1 VLEAITQCVKFD
13 ITLEMSNPERVRNLN
28 NALSALV
35 ARTYEGRILQRIDQL
50 SSPYVFSGD
59 YGALPAIIEAVNS
72 LIPQLNYANREAPGE
87 YVLLVPPAVQEI
99 LTIDRA
105 NRAYGVESEVS
116 DVMSYLNASIDGVR
130 TVVDTKDAS
139 LGGEPGI
146 PFAALKPVGNQAAA
160 GAIPYVSGGVY
171 RLRLVD
177 PSAAIFAETGEMN
190 AGTLRDASL
199 ILQNKTGYFAERFF
213 FLAKH
218 GPQPWATIDIHLCA
232 DGSRA
237 GLVTP
242 SGCFHS

>member
-1 VLEAITQCVKFD
+1 
-13 ITLEMSNPERVRNLN
+13 MSNPERVRNLN
-28 NALSALV
+28 SALAALV

-59 YGALPAIIEAVNS
+59 YGALPAIVEAVNS
-72 LIPQLNYANREAPGE
+72 LLPQLNYVNRERRGE
-87 YVLLVPPAVQEI
+87 YVLLIPPAVAEI

-105 NRAYGVESEVS
+105 NRAYGVENEVS
-116 DVMSYLNASIDGVR
+116 DVMAYLRGNLAGVR
-130 TVVDTKDAS
+130 DVVETLDAS
-139 LGGEPGI
+139 LGSEPGI
-146 PFAALKPVGNQAAA
+146 PFAAIRPVGNQAAA

-177 PSAAIFAETGEMN
+177 PAAAIFAETGEMN
-190 AGTLRDASL
+190 AGALRDANL
-199 ILQNKTGYFAERFF
+199 TRQNKVGYFAERFF

-237 GLVTP
+237 GLITP
-242 SGCFHS
+242 SGCLHS